1 MGADIVRNEDAEF
14 IDQFDFQNKDKVDLL
29 DIIRA
34 ANYMDIKS
42 LVNLGC
48 AKVALLVKKFETGQ
62 EVLADWRGKGKWYN
76 AVITNI
82 EADGKFAIHYEEEEK
97 KETVTSDTIRAL
109 TSCCKTRKDIARLLF
124 KE

>member
-42 LVNLGC
+42 LVDLGC
-48 AKVALLVKKFETGQ
+48 AKVALLVKKFQMGQ
-62 EVLADWRGKGKWYN
+62 KVLANWRGKGKWYN

-82 EADGKFAIHYEEEEK
+82 EADDKFAVYYEEDDK
-97 KETVTSDTIRAL
+97 KETVTSDNIRAL
-109 TSCCKTRKDIARLLF
+109 ASYCKTRKDIA
-124 KE
+124 